1 MIEAKLNFKNKREY
15 IEEKF
20 LCDSCM
26 TVQDENTHIL
36 FCPAYRS
43 LREEKDLNNDQ
54 TLARYIK
61 QVLNIRINLRLNR

>member
-26 TVQDENTHIL
+26 TEQDENTHLL
-36 FCPAYRS
+36 FCPAYKS
-43 LREEKDLNNDQ
+43 LRENKDFNDDQ
-54 TLARYIK
+54 TLAKYIQ
-61 QVLNIRINLRLNR
+61 QVLNIRMNLRLNR